1 MNKKPEDF
9 LIWQYRGKPKARQT
23 VELLF
28 SESKIVYQ
36 SAVKLAEILD
46 IDKSVGYGLDLIGRH
61 VGIGRTMKSF
71 VPKDYFGW
79 LGIAGALGF
88 NNGLFYRY
96 GDSLQK
102 SVRLD
107 DSDYRFFIRAKI
119 IKNFQ
124 RPTIEGITHSL
135 QHLLGEYSFVIDNYD
150 MTMNVVVP
158 ANYLTPFRL
167 HAILK
172 LDILSRP
179 IGVRYQFVVINSDR
193 PFGWEND
200 SHAFGFGDG
209 QFTRIINVNHQ

>member
-1 MNKKPEDF
+1 MSKREDF

-23 VELLF
+23 VGLLL
-28 SESKIVYQ
+28 SESKIVFQ

-61 VGIGRTMKSF
+61 VGIGRAMKSYI
-71 VPKDYFGW
+71 PKDYFGW
-79 LGIAGALGF
+79 LGIEGALGF
-88 NNGLFYRY
+88 GSGLFYRY
-96 GDSLQK
+96 GDSLQE

-135 QHLLGEYSFVIDNYD
+135 QHLLGDQSFVIDNYD

-158 ANYLTPFRL
+158 AEYLTPFRL

-179 IGVRYQFVVINSDR
+179 IGVQYKFVVVSNDR
-193 PFGWEND
+193 PFGWVSD
-200 SHAFGFGDG
+200 TRAGGFGDG
-209 QFTRIINVNHQ
+209 KFTRIINVNQ